1 MLDIPPLLLPK
12 KRTTSSSASSDVT
25 SVFEYDDNDSHT
37 YAANAVDVVHAK
49 SDNMFHLPPLGVSE
63 TQVGDSDLENSTSPS
78 VSLKMARRTP
88 ISALPFNFA
97 RRPAPSD
104 NRALAPTLHT
114 HAQIHL
120 QLQAK
125 SHPSPSSHTLTQS
138 ATAVLPP
145 PDTRLSSNNTPPTP
159 TLKTKRNRNN
169 RASLPAYFS
178 QLTLSAH
185 SKPSPPTLA
194 HINVH
199 VDVSSDKLMTPRA
212 VTTPYHYRG
221 KSEQMFLRKAE
232 DSFDSSHNVD
242 VHLARTHALP
252 VPGLLKRPAGVSES
266 PRRERGRSR
275 AALGISPE
283 RRYKTNDEGERRGRS
298 RVVTPRRVLT

>member
-1 MLDIPPLLLPK
+1 MPDIPPLLLPK

-25 SVFEYDDNDSHT
+25 SVFEYDDNDSNT
-37 YAANAVDVVHAK
+37 DAADAVDVVQAK

-63 TQVGDSDLENSTSPS
+63 TQLGDSDFENSTSPT

-125 SHPSPSSHTLTQS
+125 SHPSPSSRTLVQS
-138 ATAVLPP
+138 ATAELPP

-159 TLKTKRNRNN
+159 TLRTKRNRNN

-212 VTTPYHYRG
+212 VTAPHHFRG
-221 KSEQMFLRKAE
+221 KSDQMFFGRKAE
-232 DSFDSSHNVD
+232 DSSHNLDHVPQT
-242 VHLARTHALP
+242 RTHALP
-252 VPGLLKRPAGVSES
+252 VPALLRRPAGVSES

-275 AALGISPE
+275 ATLGISPE
-283 RRYKTNDEGERRGRS
+283 RRYKINDEVERRGRS